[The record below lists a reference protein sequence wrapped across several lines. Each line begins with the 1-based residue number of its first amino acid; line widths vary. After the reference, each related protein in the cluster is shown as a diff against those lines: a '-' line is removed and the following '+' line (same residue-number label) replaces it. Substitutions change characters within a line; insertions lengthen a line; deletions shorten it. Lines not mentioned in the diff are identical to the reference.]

1 MKKLNI
7 FIVYFILINLILA
20 KDNFILPI
28 AFYSPELGFAG
39 GIIFKNLDK
48 RETISISNEISS
60 FLTTNQYKSLNYN
73 YYIKYVN
80 NNVFNINLDYK
91 DWLYDYYL
99 NKNLID
105 NYNQK
110 KIGIK
115 ITYNQKMIDKIYIKY
130 GYNFSNINIS
140 KNNFY
145 IKKENINSSGV
156 IIALNYENILEEN
169 NKKMEK
175 K

>member
-1 MKKLNI
+1 MKYR
-7 FIVYFILINLILA
+7 V
-20 KDNFILPI
+20 
-28 AFYSPELGFAG
+28 
-39 GIIFKNLDK
+39 
-48 RETISISNEISS
+48 